1 MEGIIV
7 HDNILTDEEIENYKV
22 TLIRNCPFKYGE
34 HDGPNTE
41 PAGVVCDFTEH
52 MKSGSI
58 LSPDL
63 NYILNNLLIKIYEN
77 NKSLKNMNLFRIY
90 LNLFLPNENP
100 SFHTDGDN
108 TITCLYYLNPLF
120 NLNEGGETQF
130 LIDEEIKGVISKPGR
145 LAIFDGGL
153 KHRATSFKTKP
164 RLTMAF
170 KFV

>member
-1 MEGIIV
+1 MKGISV
-7 HDNILTDEEIENYKV
+7 YDNILTPEETEKYRNM
-22 TLIRNCPFKYGE
+22 LLRNCPFAYGE
-34 HDGPNTE
+34 RDNPNTE
-41 PAGVVCDFTEH
+41 PTGVVCDFT
-52 MKSGSI
+52 KLINSGGT
-58 LSPDL
+58 LGPAFNNML
-63 NYILNNLLIKIYEN
+63 ENLLNNIYKN
-77 NKSLKNMNLFRIY
+77 NESLKNMNLYRMY
-90 LNLFLPNENP
+90 LNLFIPNENP

-108 TITCLYYLNPLF
+108 TITCLYYLNPLY

-153 KHRATSFKTKP
+153 EHRATSFKTKP